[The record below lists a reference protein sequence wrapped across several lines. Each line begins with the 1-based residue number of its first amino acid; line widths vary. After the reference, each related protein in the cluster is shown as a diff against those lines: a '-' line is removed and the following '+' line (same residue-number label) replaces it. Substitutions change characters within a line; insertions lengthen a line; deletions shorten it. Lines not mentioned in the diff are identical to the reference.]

1 MPLFPGPVILQN
13 YQEIPTELEEDV
25 ESLTDGRDAESYNEK
40 SSTYDVVDSIP
51 SSVIEAQ
58 DSDDGM
64 QKKIVTGSHRT
75 RTSKDDH
82 QVSNKRASIYYLH
95 PHDICNIGIML
106 SYFCVGFVLRVTQAP
121 VQYYLIQYLN
131 VSATIYSANNA
142 FHRIPWTMKFIF
154 GIISDAVPILGE
166 G

>member
-1 MPLFPGPVILQN
+1 MPLFPGPVVLQH

-25 ESLTDGRDAESYNEK
+25 ESLVDDLGLVGRNAK
-40 SSTYDVVDSIP
+40 SSIDGAEVSAP
-51 SSVIEAQ
+51 SSAETQSEDETEKTIT
-58 DSDDGM
+58 
-64 QKKIVTGSHRT
+64 TGSHT
-75 RTSKDDH
+75 RKNKDDI
-82 QVSNKRASIYYLH
+82 QVSSKHVSIYYLH

-166 G
+166 GR